1 MSEQHSDG
9 TERVIYHLFADH
21 GVESEALARYGTV
34 YRYTIEP
41 RSNTAVSKTVRM
53 DLMDEKPPEGA
64 SLVVLHPRCTD
75 ESDMTSIDG
84 DTDDHE
90 NQIPRAREI
99 ARQVADHY
107 IIENKPRDDLRDPTV
122 LNGRMF
128 GLPIKYERAF
138 ETSFPVVSPPR
149 ERELPTKTVSPYFY
163 SDRSTEWW
171 RSVKGYSGDY
181 PKQHIAKNALPAAY
195 VDCLCRSW
203 LRAVNERD
211 AQEPQDNNDRAP
223 REVADDQASLP
234 TVTDG
239 GSCSL
244 QPDTEQSGSE

>member
-1 MSEQHSDG
+1 MTDQSTD
-9 TERVIYHLFADH
+9 VIYHLFADY
-21 GVESEALARYGTV
+21 GVESEALDRYGEV
-34 YRYTIEP
+34 YRYTVDP
-41 RSNTAVSKTVRM
+41 KSNHAVSETVQM
-53 DLMDEKPPEGA
+53 DLMEETPPEGA
-64 SLVVLHPRCTD
+64 SLAVCHPRCTD

-84 DTDDHE
+84 DPADHE

-99 ARQVADHY
+99 VRRVADHY
-107 IIENKPRDDLRDPTV
+107 IIENKPRDDLRNPTV

-163 SDRSTEWW
+163 SDRSVEWW
-171 RSVKGYSGDY
+171 QSVKGYTGNY
-181 PKQHIAKNALPAAY
+181 PKQHLAKNVLPAAY

-211 AQEPQDNNDRAP
+211 AKEPQDNNGRPP
-223 REVADDQASLP
+223 RELPDDQASL
-234 TVTDG
+234 TTITDG
-239 GSCSL
+239 GNRSL
-244 QPDTEQSGSE
+244 NPVTDQNENADR